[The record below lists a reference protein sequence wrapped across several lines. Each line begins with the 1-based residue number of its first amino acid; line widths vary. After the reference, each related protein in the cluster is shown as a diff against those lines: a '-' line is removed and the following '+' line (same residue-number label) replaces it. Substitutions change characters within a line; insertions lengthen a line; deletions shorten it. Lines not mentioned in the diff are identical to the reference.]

1 MWPRFDDPLQT
12 LTWFSTFGLVLA
24 VWMIFVLLWDRRQGQ
39 SRRRV
44 RSRLAEPAAAGGRE
58 LRLWHG
64 GGEATLVVPGG
75 PRRAT
80 LAERMRR
87 IGLDAGWRSPARQ
100 VFLGAG
106 IGALVLSLVVY
117 FLSARLAPAAMA
129 AAAVLFGFWLITQRR
144 IVDRTTLF
152 ERQLVDAL
160 ELCARALRSGHP
172 LSGCFQ
178 LISREIPAPVG
189 TIFTEICQQQALGS
203 SLDEALRRAAE
214 LTQSADM
221 KLFAA
226 SLSIH
231 VRTGGNLAGVMEN
244 LALVIR
250 ERMRQNR
257 RFRVIT
263 AQTQFSKR
271 VLLAMPFLVFGALS
285 AISPEY
291 VRPLYTTSPGMLL
304 LALAVALMLAGW
316 FLMER
321 MAAVRG

>member
-1 MWPRFDDPLQT
+1 M
-12 LTWFSTFGLVLA
+12 
-24 VWMIFVLLWDRRQGQ
+24 
-39 SRRRV
+39 
-44 RSRLAEPAAAGGRE
+44 
-58 LRLWHG
+58 
-64 GGEATLVVPGG
+64 
-75 PRRAT
+75 
-80 LAERMRR
+80 
-87 IGLDAGWRSPARQ
+87 
-100 VFLGAG
+100 
-106 IGALVLSLVVY
+106 
-117 FLSARLAPAAMA
+117 
-129 AAAVLFGFWLITQRR
+129 
-144 IVDRTTLF
+144 
-152 ERQLVDAL
+152 
-160 ELCARALRSGHP
+160 
-172 LSGCFQ
+172 
-178 LISREIPAPVG
+178 G
-189 TIFTEICQQQALGS
+189 TIFAEICQQQALGS

-231 VRTGGNLAGVMEN
+231 VRTGGNLAGVMES